1 MKRGTVRE
9 DGMIYIR
16 KNRDKEIWGTKQEF
30 ERTQKWRKEYMEK
43 RRNMDRSLPENKKYK
58 IGQYNPENGLYFIRK
73 SGNLTAIWGTEE
85 QLLEYRKKRKAMK
98 VVYIQKMKVLKKE
111 KMSNL
116 ERRWRRGDLDPV
128 LGLVFFKYNSDN
140 GSQLPLAR
148 SGARGLVFPTQGD
161 FSRSLLNN
169 QPFSARRVDTPLLS

>member
-30 ERTQKWRKEYMEK
+30 ERTEKWRKEYMEK

-73 SGNLTAIWGTEE
+73 SGSLTAIWGTEE

-140 GSQLPLAR
+140 GNEIWYAKEKFKKIIGKEKQL
-148 SGARGLVFPTQGD
+148 
-161 FSRSLLNN
+161 RSLRGSQNEIY
-169 QPFSARRVDTPLLS
+169 R